1 MRERICLRHVLLICA
16 VDRLTLLGKNDGN
29 VIQMAEHRGD
39 GDATGLDCQHLVHLY
54 AFETAFQLVS
64 NLTDN
69 ADVDLMI
76 QEAIDLQDVSRKDL
90 SVACSIKRKPKLKA

>member
-1 MRERICLRHVLLICA
+1 
-16 VDRLTLLGKNDGN
+16 
-29 VIQMAEHRGD
+29 MAEHRGD

-69 ADVDLMI
+69 ADVDLMV
-76 QEAIDLQDVSRKDL
+76 QEVVYLQDIALHHL
-90 SVACSIKRKPKLKA
+90 SIAQDSFFKEVHIASNFSSNY